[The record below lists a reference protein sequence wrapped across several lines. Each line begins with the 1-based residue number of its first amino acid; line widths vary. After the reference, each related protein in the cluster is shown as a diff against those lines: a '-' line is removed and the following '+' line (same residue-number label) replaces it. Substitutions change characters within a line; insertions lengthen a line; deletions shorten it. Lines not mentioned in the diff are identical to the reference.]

1 MKRSEAIQ
9 LIIDLVYKA
18 SYADLELTKEE
29 AEEVLSG
36 VEQIGFSLV
45 DDDGSRCEYEPE
57 EGWDAWLEYQDKKD
71 QARDFQIVN
80 GLTDRAK
87 DIAEK
92 FLSGKSFEEIAQE
105 YNVTRERIRQIVDK
119 ARRKF
124 IRVQFEKFA
133 EWSDSN
139 EKK

>member
-1 MKRSEAIQ
+1 MKRSEMVQ
-9 LIIDLVYKA
+9 LIVDSVYKH
-18 SYADLELTKEE
+18 SGEDLELTKEE
-29 AEEVLSG
+29 ASNVLNDLHSAG
-36 VEQIGFSLV
+36 LRLTNEFTEI
-45 DDDGSRCEYEPE
+45 EYEPE
-57 EGWDAWLEYQDKKD
+57 EGWDKWIEEQDKKD

-105 YNVTRERIRQIVDK
+105 YNVTRERIRQIVYK

>member
-1 MKRSEAIQ
+1 MKRSEMVQ
-9 LIIDLVYKA
+9 LIVDSVYKH
-18 SYADLELTKEE
+18 SGEDLELTKEE
-29 AEEVLSG
+29 ASNVLNDLHSAG
-36 VEQIGFSLV
+36 LRLTNEFTEI
-45 DDDGSRCEYEPE
+45 EYEPE
-57 EGWDAWLEYQDKKD
+57 EGWDKWIEEQDKKD
-71 QARDFQIVN
+71 QARDFQIVD

>member
-1 MKRSEAIQ
+1 MKRSEMVQ
-9 LIIDLVYKA
+9 LIVDSVYKHGGE
-18 SYADLELTKEE
+18 DLELTKEE
-29 AEEVLSG
+29 ASSVL
-36 VEQIGFSLV
+36 
-45 DDDGSRCEYEPE
+45 DDLHAAGLRLTNEFAEIEYEPE
-57 EGWDAWLEYQDKKD
+57 EGWDKWIEEQDKKD

-105 YNVTRERIRQIVDK
+105 YNVTRERIRQIVGK

-124 IRVQFEKFA
+124 IKVQFEKFT